1 MVVGRE
7 IFFRVGISVGS
18 VCNYFLR
25 YGLSLAVGS
34 TRLLG
39 VGILMV
45 VSRVFFLGSRAID
58 ESLE

>member
-1 MVVGRE
+1 MMVVGRE
-7 IFFRVGISVGS
+7 IFFRVGISVG
-18 VCNYFLR
+18 CIGNYFLR

-45 VSRVFFLGSRAID
+45 VSRVFFR
-58 ESLE
+58 